1 MEHKQ
6 ASRAT
11 LLKMYRRTQARGGQR
26 APGAGFE
33 PTRPET
39 GHGLTCPSDFLSELK
54 AYASILFLKNRI
66 RAIVHSAFELPHPNG
81 EPRQSSSPAIGTE
94 ENASDFSFKHF
105 SILAAFVFKD
115 KDKCEYRLVL
125 GQLQVGSRRNRV
137 SLPRAHH

>member
-1 MEHKQ
+1 M
-6 ASRAT
+6 SN
-11 LLKMYRRTQARGGQR
+11 LLSHSSPSLSQGGQR

-54 AYASILFLKNRI
+54 AYASILFLKESNPRNSPLCL
-66 RAIVHSAFELPHPNG
+66 RAP
-81 EPRQSSSPAIGTE
+81 SSKWRTPAIFFPGE
-94 ENASDFSFKHF
+94 RYGGNASDFCFKHF
-105 SILAAFVFKD
+105 SILTAFVFKD

-125 GQLQVGSRRNRV
+125 GQLQLGSRRNRV